1 VSVDQEIRFCDVD
14 GARVAVATV
23 GSGPVLV
30 LPAWWVS
37 HVEVDWRSSVFRQFV
52 TALARD
58 HTVVRYD
65 RLGTGLSDRDLAPGD
80 VSLDNEVRTLDAIVD
95 VAAADGE
102 PVDLLGMSCGG
113 TLAIAYAA
121 ARPERIARL
130 ALYST
135 YAQGTKLGPDAVRES
150 MLAVV
155 RAHWGLGARM
165 LAELFL
171 PLAGASERRQ
181 FADFQRAA
189 ATPSTA
195 ADLLDLV
202 YRMDVRH
209 HLPEVAAPTLV
220 VHRRGDRAVQFPLGI
235 EVASRIPD
243 ARFVPLDGEDHLAWE
258 GDQRSLVEAILAF
271 LGRSTLVAVPA
282 TDGDA
287 DALSTREREI
297 LRLVARGLGDKQI
310 AEALSLSPHTVH
322 RHVANIRLKLGQPT
336 RTAAVNEAAR
346 LELI

>member
-1 VSVDQEIRFCDVD
+1 MIGSYARRLRDRDYPWGSTRDERDAFCHRLLDEWGGPVGIEERAPSRAHD
-14 GARVAVATV
+14 LVFRNWWASYLRMGSSPGAAVALTRMNAEIDV
-23 GSGPVLV
+23 RGV
-30 LPAWWVS
+30 LPSIRV
-37 HVEVDWRSSVFRQFV
+37 
-52 TALARD
+52 
-58 HTVVRYD
+58 
-65 RLGTGLSDRDLAPGD
+65 
-80 VSLDNEVRTLDAIVD
+80 
-95 VAAADGE
+95 
-102 PVDLLGMSCGG
+102 
-113 TLAIAYAA
+113 
-121 ARPERIARL
+121 
-130 ALYST
+130 
-135 YAQGTKLGPDAVRES
+135 
-150 MLAVV
+150 
-155 RAHWGLGARM
+155 
-165 LAELFL
+165 
-171 PLAGASERRQ
+171 
-181 FADFQRAA
+181 
-189 ATPSTA
+189 
-195 ADLLDLV
+195 
-202 YRMDVRH
+202 
-209 HLPEVAAPTLV
+209 PTLV

-271 LGRSTLVAVPA
+271 LGRSTLVAVPD